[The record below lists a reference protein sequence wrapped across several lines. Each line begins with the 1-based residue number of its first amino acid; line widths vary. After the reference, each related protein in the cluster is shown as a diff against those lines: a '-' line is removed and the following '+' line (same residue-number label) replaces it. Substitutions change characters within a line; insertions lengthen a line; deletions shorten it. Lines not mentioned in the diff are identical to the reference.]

1 MYHKYDVDWLKSL
14 DIQPNQ
20 FYFWGHTPKRPG
32 VVDKSCLSQWFYSPF
47 KDNDGVEYSTSEHYM
62 MYMKAFLFNDSKS
75 MEKIIS
81 TPHPN
86 EAKSLGR
93 KVKGFEPTF
102 WDSAKHAIVYRANYL
117 KFNQNPEL
125 QEYLVNTGESILV
138 EASPYDTIWGVGL
151 SADDPKIKSVHTWNG
166 ENLLGFVLMEVRDS
180 FQ

>member
-1 MYHKYDVDWLKSL
+1 MYHKYDIEWVKSL
-14 DIQPNQ
+14 PVKPKY
-20 FYFWGHTPKRPG
+20 FYFWGHTPKRKG
-32 VVDKSCLSQWFYSPF
+32 VVDKSCLSNWFPSAF
-47 KDNDGVEYSTSEHYM
+47 KDNDGNEYPTSEHYM
-62 MYMKAFLFNDSKS
+62 MFMKAFLFSDTNS
-75 MEKIIS
+75 MEKIMA

-93 KVKGFEPTF
+93 KVKGFEPTL

-125 QEYLVNTGESILV
+125 QEYLISTGDSILV

-151 SADDPKIKSVHTWNG
+151 SADDPNIQNVNSWKG
-166 ENLLGFVLMEVRDS
+166 ENLLGFVLMEVRDK